1 MRGPASF
8 AARACGSRPGG
19 GRNRVD
25 VGATCGQKACCLG
38 CSELNNGTILIY
50 CLYRAWPL
58 ARKKG
63 WLSRISSQL
72 LGDRMAYALD
82 MYYDLDEAVDDP
94 GPLARRHLPIAA
106 ATCLEQF
113 YRQVGQRMFD
123 LKKHMYTAVE
133 ISIVPADLPE
143 FKRIV
148 PLLNEADLF
157 WLERRVQS
165 AGDIQSVL
173 DELGLTSPFA
183 GDSGLLDNTHLLFR
197 VRNNL
202 VHGMGISG
210 YSRHQILQT
219 VRRHIEAILEQMPPL
234 LAVFLLIGGKRADL
248 RGDKEAAAA
257 FYRKAIKEADRSGA
271 DPSVRHVI
279 AGKACEGLGY
289 RDEAIER
296 YKKAAHADP
305 GNANARAAMGCL
317 LARDN
322 LHEKALAEYDKAVE
336 IEPGYASAHI
346 GRGNTLL
353 SLDRPDEALESYR
366 LAAQADPSYAEAHI
380 AAGAA
385 HESQGRPDEALESY
399 RLAAQAD
406 PSDAEAHIVAGK
418 LHESQGRPD
427 EALESYRL
435 AAQADPSDAEA
446 HIVAGKLHESQGRPG
461 EALESYR
468 LAAQAD
474 PSSAMAHIAAGKLHE
489 SRGNRAGALESYR
502 LAAQAD
508 PLYAVPNIAAS
519 ALNEALGNLPESMP
533 GYAAAAS
540 PANAGRGPPG
550 GAQVRV
556 LERRGY
562 LSDADD
568 MTRHIRHPK
577 RGHYD
582 DGDK

>member
-1 MRGPASF
+1 M
-8 AARACGSRPGG
+8 
-19 GRNRVD
+19 
-25 VGATCGQKACCLG
+25 
-38 CSELNNGTILIY
+38 
-50 CLYRAWPL
+50 

-113 YRQVGQRMFD
+113 YRQVGQRMFN
-123 LKKHMYTAVE
+123 LKQRMYTSVE

-173 DELGLTSPFA
+173 EELDLTSPFA
-183 GDSGLLDNTHLLFR
+183 DNSGLLDDTHLLFR

-202 VHGMGISG
+202 VHGMGISR
-210 YSRHQILQT
+210 YNRHQILQT
-219 VRRHIEAILEQMPPL
+219 VRSHIEAILKQMPPL
-234 LAVFLLIGGKRADL
+234 LAVFLLIGGKRAEL
-248 RGDKEAAAA
+248 RGDNEAAAA
-257 FYRKAIKEADRSGA
+257 LYRKAVKEADESGA

-279 AGKACEGLGY
+279 AGKACEGLGC

-296 YKKAAHADP
+296 YKKAILADP
-305 GNANARAAMGCL
+305 GNANARAAMGRL
-317 LARDN
+317 LARDDQ
-322 LHEKALAEYDKAVE
+322 HEKALAEYDKAVE
-336 IEPGYASAHI
+336 IDTGYTIAHM
-346 GRGNTLL
+346 GRGSTLL
-353 SLDRPDEALESYR
+353 RLDRPA
-366 LAAQADPSYAEAHI
+366 
-380 AAGAA
+380 
-385 HESQGRPDEALESY
+385 
-399 RLAAQAD
+399 
-406 PSDAEAHIVAGK
+406 
-418 LHESQGRPD
+418 
-427 EALESYRL
+427 
-435 AAQADPSDAEA
+435 
-446 HIVAGKLHESQGRPG
+446 

-489 SRGNRAGALESYR
+489 SQDHPAEALESYRLAAQADPSSAMAHIAAGKLHESQGNRAGALESYR

-508 PLYAVPNIAAS
+508 PSSAMAHIAAGKLHESQGNRAGALESYRLAAQADPSYAVSSIAAS
-519 ALNEALGNLPESMP
+519 ALNEALDNLPESMP

-540 PANAGRGPPG
+540 PAGAGRGPSG
-550 GAQVRV
+550 GAWTRI

-568 MTRHIRHPK
+568 MTRHIKHSK

-582 DGDK
+582 DGDE